1 MRKAAFAMAL
11 AFCFGASTLRGQSA
25 FGKGASLLSP
35 AVQEKDRKPAA
46 SSPPTRAQ
54 GCETCECEARR
65 RIAVMEVD
73 VGNVSPEARSSFS
86 WSPEKIQGE
95 IIAVLSEKPRVS
107 AMTPAE
113 ALPILAAATT
123 PGVLASGVG
132 GRRSVEP
139 QMAAQAQLF
148 VRIGPVEISHNDVR
162 EVSPEVEATL
172 REARELDQRSSS
184 LFTEAKEENERA
196 GYESRRAADS
206 VGGKIPWDCAA
217 IALNAF
223 QCQGDWR
230 CTNQVNQ
237 QVADCKRQ
245 AAARLQ
251 EAQASAASAAS
262 SGYLASSANK
272 LAEARRLNERALDL
286 AVTAQ
291 RLLREGAT
299 LSRVTSAEATLKW
312 KLVDSR
318 SKEVLGEGNASGA
331 ESAKASG
338 LPADVSAVD
347 STPEGRSLGRAA
359 VDAAI
364 SVSIRSAAEAI
375 ANRVSAVPFRAKAVR
390 VERREVTINAGTNL
404 GVRVGDTFGM
414 RNTAVVLTDPDTGR
428 PLEAAPK
435 SVGRLRVVRVQ
446 EKVAVARDLDHN
458 LRIKRGDEV
467 EWIGFSEPGLGEH
480 REATPRLAP
489 RP

>member
-1 MRKAAFAMAL
+1 
-11 AFCFGASTLRGQSA
+11 
-25 FGKGASLLSP
+25 
-35 AVQEKDRKPAA
+35 
-46 SSPPTRAQ
+46 
-54 GCETCECEARR
+54 
-65 RIAVMEVD
+65 
-73 VGNVSPEARSSFS
+73 
-86 WSPEKIQGE
+86 
-95 IIAVLSEKPRVS
+95 
-107 AMTPAE
+107 
-113 ALPILAAATT
+113 
-123 PGVLASGVG
+123 
-132 GRRSVEP
+132 
-139 QMAAQAQLF
+139 
-148 VRIGPVEISHNDVR
+148 
-162 EVSPEVEATL
+162 
-172 REARELDQRSSS
+172 
-184 LFTEAKEENERA
+184 
-196 GYESRRAADS
+196 
-206 VGGKIPWDCAA
+206 
-217 IALNAF
+217 
-223 QCQGDWR
+223 
-230 CTNQVNQ
+230 VNQ

-272 LAEARRLNERALDL
+272 MAEARRLNERALDL

-299 LSRVTSAEATLKW
+299 LSRVTTAEATLNW

-338 LPADVSAVD
+338 LPADASAVD

-375 ANRVSAVPFRAKAVR
+375 ANRVSAIPFRAKAVR
-390 VERREVTINAGTNL
+390 VERGEVTINAGTNL
-404 GVRVGDTFGM
+404 GVRVGDTFGIL
-414 RNTAVVLTDPDTGR
+414 NTAAVLTDPDTGR

-435 SVGRLRVVRVQ
+435 PFGKLRVIRVQ

-458 LRIKRGDEV
+458 LRIKRGGEV